1 MLFIKANKFSEVAHL
16 IGLRSQIVRR
26 SLRKIFSISDRWAM
40 ICARA
45 CKRHRCVRIKKGD
58 IMPSVCLH
66 MVKKYTQGL
75 IRSKSMV
82 G

>member
-16 IGLRSQIVRR
+16 IGSRSQMVRR

-45 CKRHRCVRIKKGD
+45 CKKAQVRKN
-58 IMPSVCLH
+58 
-66 MVKKYTQGL
+66 
-75 IRSKSMV
+75 
-82 G
+82 